1 MKIGALKTVIAPWGL
16 YIPAAD
22 QGGEEQPAADSIKL
36 ELETSVEGKPFVLEF
51 KPDGTLVTGWTNY
64 EQTMQEGKWSIADG
78 ALVLEMN
85 YESAIAENAEGGL
98 EITVNYGQMGEKV
111 YTMTAEQL
119 GLLG

>member
-1 MKIGALKTVIAPWGL
+1 M
-16 YIPAAD
+16 
-22 QGGEEQPAADSIKL
+22 
-36 ELETSVEGKPFVLEF
+36 
-51 KPDGTLVTGWTNY
+51 TGWTNY

-78 ALVLEMN
+78 ALVLEMT
-85 YESAIAENAEGGL
+85 YESAIAATADGGL